1 MEKQA
6 ERSLALAGATMLVAL
21 VVDVVLAQRTHLL
34 VLPALFPY
42 LVVTLGVCALV
53 FARKRLARLADE
65 EKRDQAL
72 AKRERADSALFAQRP
87 DELGALTK
95 VRSHEQFERFLVPA
109 TAPLL
114 AVVQGFWAWRLYRGL
129 SSVTAEPAEHLL
141 AAAFVAGQAFVFFLL
156 SRYLL
161 GLSRHAEHRLLRGPG
176 VLLGISCFASLAVTI
191 SAVAAETGHP
201 AADRLGAVVLICFL
215 GVLAVESVLNFIG
228 ECYRPRRG
236 KEPNR
241 AYESRLGGLLTDP
254 ATWVRNVSHALD
266 YQFGFKVSET
276 WFYRFLESALL
287 PLVLFQL
294 LVLYLLSCLVF
305 LGPEEEG
312 ILERFGRP
320 KDDWHLRSGFHLK
333 WPWPFETV
341 RRYPVKRIL
350 TMQIG
355 HGTHSAAQPAAP
367 AATPPS
373 PPASEHRQP
382 DVILWTKPHYQE
394 EEHFLVASRE
404 APTGGAEGEAAV
416 PVNLIAFNV
425 PIEYQITNVYQYAY
439 NYAEPAEVIRQIA
452 YRSLCLEGAS
462 SDLFDVMTEG
472 RLQAAQALQARMQNE
487 VDRLG
492 LGVRIVFVGLQ
503 GVHPPVQVGEAFE
516 SVIGATE
523 EKEAKILEARAYA
536 KRVLPIADADAGK
549 VGHEAEAYKVRRTEI
564 SAAESEQF
572 LVRLKTQ
579 ERSPRVFRSRLYLD
593 TLELSLGGTRKYIV
607 VASPSTEVILFNFE
621 EKLHPDLFDLGPEP
635 EKGAKP

>member
-1 MEKQA
+1 MQRQA
-6 ERSLALAGATMLVAL
+6 ENSLALAAAATLVAL

-34 VLPALFPY
+34 VLPALWPY
-42 LVVTLGVCALV
+42 LVITLGVCGLV
-53 FARKRLARLADE
+53 FARKRLARLAEE

-72 AKRERADSALFAQRP
+72 AKREGAGSTLFAERP
-87 DELGALTK
+87 DELAALPK
-95 VRSHEQFERFLVPA
+95 VRAHDQFERFLVPA
-109 TAPLL
+109 MAPLL
-114 AVVQGFWAWRLYRGL
+114 GLIQGYWAWRLHRGL
-129 SSVTAEPAEHLL
+129 SSVAAEPVEHLL
-141 AAAFVAGQAFVFFLL
+141 AAAFVAAQAFGFFLL

-176 VLLGISCFASLAVTI
+176 VLLGISCFASLAVSV

-201 AADRLGAVVLICFL
+201 AADRVSARLLIGFL
-215 GVLAVESVLNFIG
+215 GVLGVESVLNFIG
-228 ECYRPRRG
+228 ECYRPRKRR
-236 KEPNR
+236 EPNR
-241 AYESRLGGLLTDP
+241 AYESRLAGLLTDP

-276 WFYRFLESALL
+276 WFYRFLERALL
-287 PLVLFQL
+287 PLILFQL

-305 LGPEEEG
+305 LGPEEAG

-320 KDDWHLRSGFHLK
+320 KADWQLHSGLHLK

-355 HGTHSAAQPAAP
+355 HRMHSPGQPAAP
-367 AATPPS
+367 PAAAHDAEPHS
-373 PPASEHRQP
+373 AE
-382 DVILWTKPHYQE
+382 VILWTKPHYHE

-404 APTGGAEGEAAV
+404 APTRGAEGEAAV

-425 PIEYQITNVYQYAY
+425 PVEYQITNMYDYAY
-439 NYAEPAEVIRQIA
+439 RYADPPAVLRQVA

-462 SDLFDVMTEG
+462 SDLFEVMTRE
-472 RLQAAQALQARMQNE
+472 RLQTARALQARMQDE
-487 VDRLG
+487 VNRLG

-503 GVHPPVQVGEAFE
+503 AAHPPVQVGEAFE
-516 SVIGATE
+516 SVMGATE
-523 EKEAKILEARAYA
+523 EKEAKILEARAHA
-536 KRVLPIADADAGK
+536 RRVMPLADAEAEK
-549 VGHEAEAYKVRRTEI
+549 VGHAAEAYKVRRTEI

-572 LVRLKTQ
+572 LARLKTQ

-593 TLELSLGGTRKYIV
+593 TLELALAGARKYV
-607 VASPSTEVILFNFE
+607 VAASPSTEVILFNFE
-621 EKLHPDLFDLGPEP
+621 EKLHPDLFDLGPET
-635 EKGAKP
+635 EKGTKP